1 MKEALTIGIKGWFS
15 RKDLDS
21 FSVELESLFVVFID
35 ECFVPKFLLSFNR
48 LLHEC
53 WLIP

>member
-21 FSVELESLFVVFID
+21 FSVELESLLVILINESFI
-35 ECFVPKFLLSFNR
+35 PKFLLSFNR

-53 WLIP
+53 RVIP